1 MERCTCDDSPGL
13 ESRQAWQWGVC
24 GDNLK
29 YSTKFLSNFL
39 GPKRGSKD
47 LRARADAHNTHVGIK
62 VSTLPG
68 ARALPL
74 PPPGCPC
81 SRPGL
86 PVQSAAGPSAH
97 TQLSPREP
105 HSFHQHALTGCQEGG
120 KGPGHYCGL
129 SRRWEPG
136 LGLGPDEAQT
146 GLEKGLH
153 SQDRPSWTC

>member
-62 VSTLPG
+62 VSEYPPYCPKCHARQG
-68 ARALPL
+68 ASTAGRRPALNTRM
-74 PPPGCPC
+74 
-81 SRPGL
+81 SRDELRVPFSEPSLHITGHRGTDSQAS
-86 PVQSAAGPSAH
+86 VQWSQAWLHASIKQERGVWKDVSIPTAK
-97 TQLSPREP
+97 R
-105 HSFHQHALTGCQEGG
+105 QHHLMT
-120 KGPGHYCGL
+120 
-129 SRRWEPG
+129 SI
-136 LGLGPDEAQT
+136 
-146 GLEKGLH
+146 
-153 SQDRPSWTC
+153 

>member
-1 MERCTCDDSPGL
+1 MSSAALTHTLARACSAGRMERCTCDDSPGL

-68 ARALPL
+68 GPK
-74 PPPGCPC
+74 PGP
-81 SRPGL
+81 SQG
-86 PVQSAAGPSAH
+86 AGPGSRVGRRPASAVPLSAH
-97 TQLSPREP
+97 TELSQEEP
-105 HSFHQHALTGCQEGG
+105 HPFNQHTGT
-120 KGPGHYCGL
+120 K
-129 SRRWEPG
+129 
-136 LGLGPDEAQT
+136 
-146 GLEKGLH
+146 
-153 SQDRPSWTC
+153 

>member
-1 MERCTCDDSPGL
+1 MPDPGFKETAFLFAVSSAALTHTLARACSAGRMERCTCDDSPGL

-68 ARALPL
+68 APKALPQ
-74 PPPGCPC
+74 PGARDQEARSVGGGIHCAP
-81 SRPGL
+81 RHTHRAIPGGTSSL
-86 PVQSAAGPSAH
+86 QPAH
-97 TQLSPREP
+97 
-105 HSFHQHALTGCQEGG
+105 
-120 KGPGHYCGL
+120 Y
-129 SRRWEPG
+129 
-136 LGLGPDEAQT
+136 
-146 GLEKGLH
+146 
-153 SQDRPSWTC
+153 

>member
-62 VSTLPG
+62 VRANPPDCPKDCAEVGIKIPG
-68 ARALPL
+68 K
-74 PPPGCPC
+74 
-81 SRPGL
+81 
-86 PVQSAAGPSAH
+86 PVFC
-97 TQLSPREP
+97 TQPR
-105 HSFHQHALTGCQEGG
+105 
-120 KGPGHYCGL
+120 
-129 SRRWEPG
+129 
-136 LGLGPDEAQT
+136 
-146 GLEKGLH
+146 
-153 SQDRPSWTC
+153 

>member
-62 VSTLPG
+62 VREYPPYCPEDR
-68 ARALPL
+68 ARQGSRSS
-74 PPPGCPC
+74 GCT
-81 SRPGL
+81 
-86 PVQSAAGPSAH
+86 QHTDEFQIPS
-97 TQLSPREP
+97 SEP
-105 HSFHQHALTGCQEGG
+105 SLYS
-120 KGPGHYCGL
+120 PGH
-129 SRRWEPG
+129 
-136 LGLGPDEAQT
+136 
-146 GLEKGLH
+146 
-153 SQDRPSWTC
+153 